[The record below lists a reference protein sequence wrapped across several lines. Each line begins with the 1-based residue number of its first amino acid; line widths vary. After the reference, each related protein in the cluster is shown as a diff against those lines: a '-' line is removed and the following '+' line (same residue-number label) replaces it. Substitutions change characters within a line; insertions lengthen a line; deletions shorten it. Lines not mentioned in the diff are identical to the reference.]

1 MNFKISKGLD
11 IPISG
16 SPDQVIRPG
25 NPVTEVAL
33 LGSDYVGLKPTM
45 KVRVN
50 DQVAAGQLLFTD
62 KKNPGIRF
70 TAPAPGRVVAI
81 HRGPRR
87 RFESLVI
94 KLEGEERRSFTTPC
108 PTPEQLPAA
117 ADTIKNILIKSGQWT
132 ALRTRPYG
140 KVPFPEATPA
150 SLFITAID
158 TEPLAPEPAIIINE
172 YRGDFILGLSA
183 LQSLTAK
190 TFLCCSQDIN
200 LRAPDHL
207 NFEVAH
213 FSGPHP
219 AGLAST
225 HIHFLDPVRSGKE
238 VWHIGYQDVIGVGH
252 LFRTGQL
259 WEERVIALSG
269 PSMQCPRLIKT
280 LAGAS
285 VLELCQNEITDLQA
299 RLLAGSVLNGHGM
312 GEENVHGYLGRYQQQ
327 VCALPEQDGS
337 GLLNW
342 LRLGRDRYSSLPI
355 FLSAFTGTTQKNGKA
370 DTTFPMNTAA
380 WGGKRAILPMGGY
393 EKVMPLNLIAT
404 SLLKAI
410 ATGNT
415 EKAAALG
422 CLELIEEDLALCSFV
437 CPGKNNF
444 GPMLRE
450 VLTRIEED
458 G

>member
-1 MNFKISKGLD
+1 MDFTITKGLD

-16 SPDQVIRPG
+16 TPEQTIQEG
-25 NPVTEVAL
+25 TPVTEVAL
-33 LGSDYVGLKPTM
+33 LGFDYIGLKPTM
-45 KVRVN
+45 KVRVD
-50 DQVAAGQLLFTD
+50 DQVATGQLLFTD
-62 KKNPGIRF
+62 KKNPGVRF
-70 TAPAPGRVVAI
+70 TAPAPGKVIAI

-94 KLEGEERRSFTTPC
+94 ELEGEERLSFTPPC
-108 PTPEQLPAA
+108 PTPKDLPDTAA
-117 ADTIKNILIKSGQWT
+117 IKDILIQSGQWT
-132 ALRTRPYG
+132 ALQTRPFG
-140 KVPFPEATPA
+140 KVPSPEAEAT

-158 TEPLAPEPAIIINE
+158 TQPLAADPAIIINE
-172 YRGDFILGLSA
+172 YRGDFILGLNV
-183 LQSLTAK
+183 LQTLTAK
-190 TFLCCSQDIN
+190 TFLCCAQDIT
-200 LRAPDHL
+200 LRRSDHP
-207 NFEVAH
+207 NIEVAY

-225 HIHFLDPVRSGKE
+225 HIHLLDPVHSGKE
-238 VWHIGYQDVIGVGH
+238 VWHIGYQDVIAVGH
-252 LFRTGQL
+252 LFRTGKL
-259 WEERVIALSG
+259 WEERVVALTG
-269 PSMQCPRLIKT
+269 PSMQRPRLIKT

-285 VLELCQNEITDLQA
+285 VLELCQDEITDSQA
-299 RLLAGSVLNGHGM
+299 RLIAGSVLNGHRM

-327 VCALPEQDGS
+327 ICALPEKDGS

-342 LRLGRDRYSSLPI
+342 LRPGGDRYSSLPI
-355 FLSAFTGTTQKNGKA
+355 FLSAFTKKA
-370 DTTFPMNTAA
+370 GTTFPLSTAS
-380 WGGKRAILPMGGY
+380 WGGKRAILPMGTY
-393 EKVMPLNLIAT
+393 EQVMPLNLIAT
-404 SLLKAI
+404 ALLKAI

-415 EKAAALG
+415 EKAASLG